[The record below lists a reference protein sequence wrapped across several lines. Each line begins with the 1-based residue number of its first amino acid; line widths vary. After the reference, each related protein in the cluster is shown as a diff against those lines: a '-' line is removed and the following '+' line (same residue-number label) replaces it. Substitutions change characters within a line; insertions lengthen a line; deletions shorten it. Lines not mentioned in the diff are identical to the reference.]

1 MSNLAFVLS
10 IIFAFCLGWF
20 WRDISDKVKEFATF
34 LQSLKDLP
42 EEQPV
47 ARPLSAIIEP
57 RYETPSEK
65 ALREQK
71 ELTDSLNAPM
81 S

>member
-1 MSNLAFVLS
+1 MLDAVAVIALILLAYW
-10 IIFAFCLGWF
+10 LGWNHRSH
-20 WRDISDKVKEFATF
+20 WEWIKGLGDHLATTKKTAE
-34 LQSLKDLP
+34 LMPTS
-42 EEQPV
+42 
-47 ARPLSAIIEP
+47 SIIEP